1 MKKISFALSWFLI
14 TSIVVLTS
22 IKYFIST
29 NTEIDTGKKQLVSPL
44 VDQANVLGLQQNNL
58 NSGEA
63 NKINTVAKTADSRAI
78 VVANFLERYNSP
90 LTPHDYFGQVFVD
103 LADKYEVDFRLLPAI
118 AMQES
123 NLCKKIPEGSYNC
136 LGFGIYGGK
145 TTEFDS
151 FEANFER
158 AIQVLKKIYIDNDK
172 RLTPED
178 IEKKYTP
185 PSKGSWANSVNQWMA
200 EMRYDDRQLGK
211 ENNVNSN
218 VLEFAKNQ

>member
-1 MKKISFALSWFLI
+1 MKKLSFALSWFLI
-14 TSIVVLTS
+14 TSITVLTS

-29 NTEIDTGKKQLVSPL
+29 NTNIRSPQQQLTSPL
-44 VDQANVLGLQQNNL
+44 GDQSNILGLQQDE
-58 NSGEA
+58 SEGEA
-63 NKINTVAKTADSRAI
+63 NQIDTVAKTADSRAI
-78 VVANFLERYNSP
+78 VVANFLERYSSP

-136 LGFGIYGGK
+136 LGFGIYGDK
-145 TTEFDS
+145 TTEFES

-158 AIQVLKKIYIDNDK
+158 AIQVLKKIYIDNDR

-200 EMRYDDRQLGK
+200 EMRYDDRKLGK